1 VKLAIR
7 IAVFEGDVYILYS
20 PEMAKGR
27 IVFRFL
33 GACAETY
40 DALAV
45 FLHNDIFPLL

>member
-1 VKLAIR
+1 
-7 IAVFEGDVYILYS
+7 
-20 PEMAKGR
+20 MAKGR

-45 FLHNDIFPLL
+45 FLHNDIKI